1 MAPESRQRAVHA
13 RPDAQ
18 GDGELTR
25 GARLSGKDSERN
37 APVLAGEGI
46 SAYLY
51 DADGE
56 DHEVALDPGVL
67 EGLADA
73 DLLWVD
79 VDSSQEGA
87 IEALNA
93 VMPVKDRSLLPDAE
107 RKPFIHD
114 FGDSFVLGVLTLPPD
129 PSEVESGTGM
139 LTCAVGHNWLVT
151 VHSGEITSL
160 QGFADHLRGD
170 SAQGRLDAPSFLARL
185 LEWVVN
191 AYLDHLDGLQDA
203 IDDLEETV
211 LRGQAGNDAVGQL
224 VELRHDIGRLR
235 RRLSP
240 HRQIFATLAHP
251 SFDVISGSSASRDFG
266 ILVDRLEMAVQ
277 AVDSTRE
284 MIVGAF
290 DVFMTQTAQRTNNIM
305 RVLTIVSLT
314 LLPAT
319 LIAGILGM
327 NMLPKFLLHPWVAG
341 AALVLMLAVAGGLLV
356 TMRLRRW
363 L

>member
-1 MAPESRQRAVHA
+1 MARESHQSTPEAGEGTQLREASRRGGHA
-13 RPDAQ
+13 AASDA
-18 GDGELTR
+18 
-25 GARLSGKDSERN
+25 ERS
-37 APVLAGEGI
+37 APVLTGEGI
-46 SAYLY
+46 SAFLY

-56 DHEVALDPGVL
+56 DREVTLDTALV
-67 EGLADA
+67 ERLADA

-79 VDSSQEGA
+79 VDSAQAGA
-87 IEALNA
+87 TDRLTS
-93 VMPVKDRSLLPDAE
+93 VMPLEGRHLASDVA
-107 RKPFIHD
+107 RKPFID
-114 FGDSFVLGVLTLPPD
+114 DYGDTFVLGVLTLASD
-129 PSEVESGTGM
+129 SVEVEPGTGM
-139 LTCAVGHNWLVT
+139 LICVVGHSWLVT
-151 VHSGEITSL
+151 VHHGEIASL
-160 QGFADHLRGD
+160 QGFADHLHGD
-170 SAQGRLDAPSFLARL
+170 SVQGRLDAPSFLARV
-185 LEWVVN
+185 LEWVIN
-191 AYLDHLDGLQDA
+191 AYLDHLDGLQQA
-203 IDDLEETV
+203 VDDLEV
-211 LRGQAGNDAVGQL
+211 SILRGGAGNDPVGQL
-224 VELRHDIGRLR
+224 VELRHDISRLR

-240 HRQIFATLAHP
+240 HRQVFATLAHP
-251 SFDVISGSSASRDFG
+251 SFDVISSSSASRDFG

-327 NMLPKFLLHPWVAG
+327 NMLPKFLMHPWVAG
-341 AALVLMLAVAGGLLV
+341 AALVLMLAVAGGLLL

>member
-1 MAPESRQRAVHA
+1 MASESLQRAAQA
-13 RPDAQ
+13 RADAQ
-18 GDGELTR
+18 RDGELTR
-25 GARLSGKDSERN
+25 GARLSGADSERN

-87 IEALNA
+87 IEALTA
-93 VMPVKDRSLLPDAE
+93 VMPVKDRSLLSDAE

-114 FGDSFVLGVLTLPPD
+114 YGDSFVLGVLTLPQD
-129 PSEVESGTGM
+129 PAAVESGTGM
-139 LTCAVGHNWLVT
+139 LTCAVGHSWLVT

-191 AYLDHLDGLQDA
+191 AYLDHLDGLQDT

-211 LRGQAGNDAVGQL
+211 LRGQAGNEAVGQL

-319 LIAGILGM
+319 LIAGVLGM
-327 NMLPKFLLHPWVAG
+327 NMLPHFLLHPWVSA
-341 AALVLMLAVAGGLLV
+341 AALVLMFAVAGGLLV